1 MIKLGKAGARE
12 RLEFGGGAFLVYRTA
27 TTIDHEAGT
36 QAARAFFRAVRA
48 GKDSLES
55 FGLVATPI
63 AAIDLDDA
71 LAFGVSEVVS
81 LTEIALRC
89 VTEWGGIGDEDG
101 AALPLNRANLCALL
115 QDARYFQPCATRCLR
130 RCMCWPPRETHPRP
144 RRMAKRRGRR
154 LLRKLPRRRPPLRQR
169 TPRPRRQ
176 ALP

>member
-1 MIKLGKAGARE
+1 MIRLGKAGARE
-12 RLEFGGGAFLVYRTA
+12 RLEFGGGAFIVYRTA

-55 FGLVATPI
+55 FGLAATPI

-89 VTEWGGIGDEDG
+89 VSEWGGIGDEAG

-115 QDARYFQPCATRCLR
+115 QDARYFQAVRDALLAPLHMLAAEGNASAPSPNGEAAGAPTIAETAA
-130 RCMCWPPRETHPRP
+130 PPASPAP
-144 RRMAKRRGRR
+144 AD
-154 LLRKLPRRRPPLRQR
+154 
-169 TPRPRRQ
+169 
-176 ALP
+176 AAA